1 MVGLL
6 AEGMVLIKDQKEGC
20 QLYNK
25 GNFGYP
31 LKGGGLEMDLVEAVF
46 LLECGRLEVQRDGEP
61 MSFEDLFK
69 YSSTVCEGFDIKF
82 LVYRDLRQ
90 RGFVVKAESGGLDF
104 AVFPRGSTMSSAR
117 PVYMVR
123 AVSERTALDITDS
136 AGKVSQTEDRGK
148 KLLYGVA
155 DEEGD
160 LTYYI
165 MSTED
170 PEGHVSAKVA
180 GKASGRLISDRVFVY
195 DSEGSEM
202 LHSQGFYGKMLGGVL
217 QLSLIEGCYLASVG
231 ALDVES
237 AEGEAM
243 TAENLKRFARLAQN
257 EFDLRLAAFA
267 DLRRRGLV
275 VKTGF
280 KYGTHFRVYEG
291 SPDKCHARYLVHAV
305 SASNVTMWP
314 EISRTVR
321 LSGGVKKDILFCRVS
336 DRTEY
341 LQFKWFRP

>member
-1 MVGLL
+1 
-6 AEGMVLIKDQKEGC
+6 
-20 QLYNK
+20 
-25 GNFGYP
+25 
-31 LKGGGLEMDLVEAVF
+31 MDLVEAVF
-46 LLECGRLEVQRDGEP
+46 LLECGRLEVLREGKG

-69 YSSTVCEGFDIKF
+69 YSSTVCDGFDIKF

-90 RGFVVKAESGGLDF
+90 RGFVVKAESGGFDF
-104 AVFPRGSTMSSAR
+104 SVFPRGSTMSSAR
-117 PVYMVR
+117 PVYLVR
-123 AVSERTALDITDS
+123 AVSERTAMDITDS
-136 AGKVSQTEDRGK
+136 AGGVSQTEDRGK

-165 MSTED
+165 MSAEN
-170 PEGHVSAKVA
+170 PEGSVSGRVT

-195 DSEGSEM
+195 DPEDSEL
-202 LHSQGFYGKMLGGVL
+202 LHTQGFYGKMLGGVL
-217 QLSLIEGCYLASVG
+217 QLSLIEGCYLSSIG
-231 ALDVES
+231 ALDIVS
-237 AEGEAM
+237 AEGKTMSSDA
-243 TAENLKRFARLAQN
+243 LKKFARVAQN
-257 EFDLRLAAFA
+257 EFDLRLVAFA
-267 DLRRRGLV
+267 DLRKRGLV

-291 SPDKCHARYLVHAV
+291 SPDTCHARYLVHAV